1 MIIKDLRNLN
11 NDLNQKKETILN
23 EKDMSKVRELTKEDI
38 INIILEKD
46 SEILNWDVL
55 GDYIKNGIVDVS
67 KIDLSDLVEEVNY
80 RFPLLDFFIDY
91 LRKTDEQLLYNCN
104 TTKVTKDMFSKLL
117 CLDYHKKELDYIK
130 TLANRV
136 DNIDEMYFYDFS
148 ENNFS
153 EEETVEI
160 ISKKLNISIDSLYP
174 CYPYTLFKNEY
185 FNPTLITNLTSECGL
200 DVEDYENFEFNV
212 ILI

>member
-11 NDLNQKKETILN
+11 KDLNQKNETILN
-23 EKDMSKVRELTKEDI
+23 KKDMSKVRELTKEDI
-38 INIILEKD
+38 INIILGKD
-46 SEILNWDVL
+46 SQILNWDVL

-67 KIDLSDLVEEVNY
+67 KINLSGLVEEVNY

-104 TTKVTKDMFSKLL
+104 TTKITKDMFSKLL

-136 DNIDEMYFYDFS
+136 DSIDEMYFYDFS

-185 FNPTLITNLTSECGL
+185 FNPTLITNLTSECAL